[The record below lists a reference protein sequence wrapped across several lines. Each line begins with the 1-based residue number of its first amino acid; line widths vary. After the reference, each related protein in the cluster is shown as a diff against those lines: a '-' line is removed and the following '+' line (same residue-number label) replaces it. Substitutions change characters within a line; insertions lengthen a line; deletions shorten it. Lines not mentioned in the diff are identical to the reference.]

1 MTTNQLL
8 QLNVDLEPIV
18 KGDIYSDNELR
29 NNLVLFY
36 YKCKYN
42 YQRNQNNY
50 NICDI
55 YANWDKIIPVAAIYT
70 PSIRYTN
77 RIPSKLAA
85 TFYKFILNNFNIN
98 SGFIK
103 ELKNALDADKVLKNK
118 AICYFNNK
126 YCCINKSINNYNQY
140 YFLQSNKFIGNR

>member
-42 YQRNQNNY
+42 YQRNQ
-50 NICDI
+50 
-55 YANWDKIIPVAAIYT
+55 KI
-70 PSIRYTN
+70 
-77 RIPSKLAA
+77 
-85 TFYKFILNNFNIN
+85 F
-98 SGFIK
+98 
-103 ELKNALDADKVLKNK
+103 E
-118 AICYFNNK
+118 
-126 YCCINKSINNYNQY
+126 
-140 YFLQSNKFIGNR
+140 